1 MDEAHRAELVRS
13 AEAFMERYHE
23 AFLVGSRQDLEQLV
37 HLPVIYISETDVQ
50 VRDRYPFDPAKLR
63 AATDFHHT
71 ETTTSFVHIE
81 DTRAH
86 LLIEGIR
93 YRSDGS
99 AIESIQSVYIL
110 QDRGDGWR
118 VAAFSGIRGALDVA
132 NL

>member
-1 MDEAHRAELVRS
+1 MAVVAITVAATTTQPRS
-13 AEAFMERYHE
+13 ESTRSGASPPDIPDTH
-23 AFLVGSRQDLEQLV
+23 D
-37 HLPVIYISETDVQ
+37 T
-50 VRDRYPFDPAKLR
+50 
-63 AATDFHHT
+63 TDFHHT

-86 LLIEGIR
+86 LLIEGVR

-132 NL
+132 NP